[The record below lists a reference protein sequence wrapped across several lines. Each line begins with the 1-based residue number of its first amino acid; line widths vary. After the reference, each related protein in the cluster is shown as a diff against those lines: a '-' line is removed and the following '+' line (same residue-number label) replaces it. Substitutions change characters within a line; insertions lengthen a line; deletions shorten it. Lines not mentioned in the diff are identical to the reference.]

1 MKNSIKGNKN
11 ILANRDVNVYQT
23 IVSNNES
30 ELGVINDIFDYV
42 LNVFKVKENEENI
55 KALSSDK
62 LIHLNEKIKINFNQ
76 KSEADEVKVYFTQLF
91 SKITAVEKS
100 FQALDENDQQ
110 DVHFFIS
117 SNYYDI
123 KREEQ
128 NKIIILK
135 KLSSIFIPPT
145 QIKNPTYYS
154 ISQAIVLF
162 FLMIVQYLKRQLMK
176 LI

>member
-1 MKNSIKGNKN
+1 M
-11 ILANRDVNVYQT
+11 
-23 IVSNNES
+23 
-30 ELGVINDIFDYV
+30 
-42 LNVFKVKENEENI
+42 
-55 KALSSDK
+55 
-62 LIHLNEKIKINFNQ
+62 
-76 KSEADEVKVYFTQLF
+76 F

-162 FLMIVQYLKRQLMK
+162 FFDDCTIFEKTVNEINMQSNLFDQL
-176 LI
+176 